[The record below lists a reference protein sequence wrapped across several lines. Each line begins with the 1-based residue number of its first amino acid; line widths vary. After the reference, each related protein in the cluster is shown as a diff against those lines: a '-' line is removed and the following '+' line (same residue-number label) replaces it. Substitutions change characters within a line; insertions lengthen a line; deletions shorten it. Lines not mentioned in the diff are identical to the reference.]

1 MQRQNRRATRRRT
14 RFEQFEERLALTAQ
28 AITDIPV
35 EQQIQA
41 PSLDLFQEVAPM
53 LNDAHDQTGLTTVR
67 NNYGLIGTGQTV
79 AVIDTG
85 IAWDHVNLGGG
96 YGSSY
101 RVVGGYD
108 FAENDSDPY
117 DDPSGYHGTHV
128 AGIIGS
134 DHATYSGVAPGVDL
148 VGLRVF
154 DDAGNGVFS
163 WVEDALQWVH
173 DHRNDYDNPITAVN
187 LSLGATWNAD
197 TVPGWAML
205 EDEFAQLEADGIFIA
220 VAAGN
225 SFTDYNTPGLSYPA
239 ASPYVVP
246 VASVDASGNMSSFSQ
261 RNSRVLAAPGENI
274 ASTVPDHLFGAD
286 GNPNDLASASGTSM
300 ASPYVAGASVL
311 IREAMEFV
319 GQTNITQDDIYDV
332 LYDTADIVY
341 DSVTDAN
348 YHSINL
354 DAAFAALMPTDDY
367 GSTSG
372 AAYGLGTISDTSQS
386 TGTVGSLTDADFF
399 SFTAGATGSMSV
411 EIAQTHYLDA
421 NIELVGG
428 GGSIV
433 DGAFTFDVVSGE
445 TYTFSID
452 TAEGI
457 GHYTLD
463 FDLEASA
470 VDLGTIAQQVV
481 GSQNVDNT
489 YYQITAQQGGIFTI
503 EALFDNTAGDVNL
516 TAYTLEGAEL
526 GSSSTTGNSE
536 RVDLTLGAGETI
548 AFQVSGQN
556 SDVSLRLTNLVEQIS
571 NGFIITGTS
580 EVDTISVDLNDR
592 ALMVN
597 GVTYSANNASEF
609 EAITV
614 SGGAGADVL
623 NVNGSSATEVAT
635 FSTTGFTVTSSGFS
649 MSTTGFTHI
658 AMMGGAGD
666 SAVLN
671 DTGGDEQFLATAT
684 YGQMDGSGFRF
695 IANSFTNTAAYASS
709 GNDTATFYDSSG
721 NDRFYS
727 TETYGLMRGPSD
739 NFYNYAEGFDAN
751 YAFSQNGGTDY
762 AYFYD
767 SGGNDRFY
775 STETY
780 GLMRGPSDNL
790 YNYAEGFDANYAF
803 SQNGGTDSAHFYDS
817 SGSDRFYSTSTY
829 GLMRGP
835 SDSFYNY
842 AEGFNYNYAYSQNGG
857 TDSAYFYDS
866 IGNDRFYSTP
876 TYGLMR
882 GPSDNFYN
890 YAEGFDQNFAFSQNG
905 GFDLANFYDSSGN
918 DRFYATPTYGMMR
931 GPNDNFYNYAEG
943 FDQNHAFSQSGGFD
957 MAYFYDS
964 DGDDRFY
971 ATPTYG
977 LLRGENDIFYTY
989 AESFDRNYAFAQNG
1003 GFDMAYFYD
1012 SAGDDLFYA
1021 TGTYGLFRDV
1031 SNTFYSYAES
1041 FDRLHAD
1048 SSNGGTDNAYF
1059 YDSVGNDV
1067 YYQTDSYSLFRGQSN
1082 EFYHYAQGFNNVQ
1095 AFAEN
1100 GGNDEAYLYDIG
1112 DDDELTL
1119 SGDDLYM
1126 TNGTDNTSLQ
1136 GFYRVVAE
1144 SKENET
1150 ASAEVD
1156 AVDFIFEQVGDW
1168 E

>member
-1 MQRQNRRATRRRT
+1 MRRQSRRANRRQT

-28 AITDIPV
+28 AITDIQV

-67 NNYGLIGTGQTV
+67 NDYGLIGTGQTV

-96 YGSSY
+96 LGSSY

-108 FAENDSDPY
+108 FAEGDSDPY

-134 DHATYSGVAPGVDL
+134 DHGTYTGVAPGVDL

-246 VASVDASGNMSSFSQ
+246 VASVDSSGNMSGFSQ

-311 IREAMEFV
+311 LREAMEFV

-332 LYDTADIVY
+332 LYDTADLVY
-341 DSVTDAN
+341 DSITSAN

-354 DAAFAALMPTDDY
+354 AAAFDSIMPTDDY
-367 GSTSG
+367 GSTVGTAQS
-372 AAYGLGTISDTSQS
+372 LGTITDVAQT
-386 TGTVGSLTDADFF
+386 TGTIGSLSDEDFF
-399 SFTAGATGSMSV
+399 TFTAGASGTMSMT
-411 EIAQTHYLDA
+411 IDQTHYLDSTV
-421 NIELVGG
+421 ELVGG

-433 DGAFTFDVVSGE
+433 DGAFTFDVVSGQS
-445 TYTFSID
+445 YSFSME

-463 FDLEASA
+463 YDLQSDAI
-470 VDLGTIAQQVV
+470 DLGTVAQQVV
-481 GSQNVDNT
+481 TNQSVNNT
-489 YYQITAQQGGIFTI
+489 FYQVTTQQAGIFTV
-503 EALFDNTAGDVNL
+503 EALFEDANGDVNL
-516 TAYTLEGAEL
+516 TAYTLGEVEL
-526 GSSSTTGNSE
+526 GSSSTTGDSE
-536 RVDLTLGAGETI
+536 RIDLTLDAGTTFAIE
-548 AFQVSGQN
+548 VSGQN
-556 SDVSLRLTNLVEQIS
+556 SNVTLRLTNLVQQLAD
-571 NGFIITGTS
+571 GFTITGTS
-580 EVDTISVDLNDR
+580 GVDTISVDLNGFD
-592 ALMVN
+592 LMVN
-597 GVTYSANNASEF
+597 DVTYGADNASEF
-609 EAITV
+609 AVLTV
-614 SGGAGADVL
+614 NGGSGSDVL
-623 NVNGSSATEVAT
+623 NVNGSSAAETAT
-635 FSTTGFTVTSSGFS
+635 FSTTAFTVTSSGFS
-649 MSTTGFTHI
+649 MSTTGFTNI
-658 AMMGGAGD
+658 SMMGGSGD
-666 SAVLN
+666 AAVMY
-671 DTGGDEQFLATAT
+671 DTTGDEQLMAASSYT
-684 YGQMDGSGFRF
+684 QMDGSGFRF
-695 IANSFTNTAAYASS
+695 TANSFASVAAYASS
-709 GNDTATFYDSSG
+709 GNDIATFYDSAGSDRFYSTDTYGLMRGPSDNFYNYAEGFDANYAYSQNGGTDYAYFYDSSGSDRFYSTETYGLMRGPSDNFYNYAEGFDRNYAFSQNGGTDYAYFYDSSG

-739 NFYNYAEGFDAN
+739 NFYNYAEGFDRN
-751 YAFSQNGGTDY
+751 YAYSQNGGTDY

-767 SGGNDRFY
+767 SNGDDRFY
-775 STETY
+775 ST
-780 GLMRGPSDNL
+780 N
-790 YNYAEGFDANYAF
+790 
-803 SQNGGTDSAHFYDS
+803 
-817 SGSDRFYSTSTY
+817 
-829 GLMRGP
+829 
-835 SDSFYNY
+835 
-842 AEGFNYNYAYSQNGG
+842 
-857 TDSAYFYDS
+857 
-866 IGNDRFYSTP
+866 

-890 YAEGFDQNFAFSQNG
+890 YAEGFN
-905 GFDLANFYDSSGN
+905 
-918 DRFYATPTYGMMR
+918 R
-931 GPNDNFYNYAEG
+931 NYAY
-943 FDQNHAFSQSGGFD
+943 SQSGGFD

-964 DGDDRFY
+964 SGDDRFY
-971 ATPTYG
+971 ATDNYG
-977 LLRGENDIFYTY
+977 LMRGPSDNFYNY
-989 AESFDRNYAFAQNG
+989 AEGFDRNYAFSQNG

-1012 SAGDDLFYA
+1012 STADDLFYA
-1021 TGTYGLFRDV
+1021 TGTYGLLRDV
-1031 SNTFYSYAES
+1031 DTTFYNYAES
-1041 FDRLHAD
+1041 FDRLYA
-1048 SSNGGTDNAYF
+1048 SSTNGGVDNAYF
-1059 YDSVGNDV
+1059 YDTEGNDRF
-1067 YYQTDSYSLFRGQSN
+1067 YGTDMYSLFVGENSD
-1082 EFYHYAQGFNNVQ
+1082 FYHYAQGFSSVQ
-1095 AFAEN
+1095 AISEN
-1100 GGNDEAYLYDIG
+1100 GGDDEAFIYDVGSDETVSGAGDSFYLS
-1112 DDDELTL
+1112 DESSSTTLT
-1119 SGDDLYM
+1119 
-1126 TNGTDNTSLQ
+1126 

-1144 SKENET
+1144 NKEGET
-1150 ASAEVD
+1150 AASEVD
-1156 AVDFIFEQVGDW
+1156 AVDYIFEEIGDW